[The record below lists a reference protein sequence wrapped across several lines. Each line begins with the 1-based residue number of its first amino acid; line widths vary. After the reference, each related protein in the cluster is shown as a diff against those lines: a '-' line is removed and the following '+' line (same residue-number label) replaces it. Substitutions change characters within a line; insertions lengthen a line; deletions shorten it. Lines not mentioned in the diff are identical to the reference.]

1 VTVGWYVHHHGTG
14 HLHRF
19 LAVRRRLPGVVG
31 LSSLPRPDGV
41 AEDAWVTLDG
51 DVPTGEPDDPTAG
64 GTLHWAPRG
73 VAGLRRRTA
82 AIASW
87 AAAADPRALVVDVS
101 VEVALLGRL
110 LSLPVVV
117 VAQRGRRT
125 DGPHLR
131 AYAAAS
137 AVLAPWTTAVHAPGD
152 GPPEDRIVLTGAVSR
167 FDDDGAEPAVG
178 ATLGDACAD
187 PVVGATLDDDGTA
200 RPGAPSARASVPAGS
215 DDVLLLVGGGGH
227 ALRSTDVAAAAAATG
242 RTWHV
247 AGALRVPDAPGVRDH
262 GPRADVAGLLRS
274 CGVVVATAG
283 GNAVAEVAAARRPLV
298 LLPQER
304 PFDEQRRQAA
314 LLAAAGLA
322 DAHDAW
328 PAADA
333 WPAILAA
340 AARRDPARWGA
351 LHDGRGAERF
361 AAAVGA
367 VAAGEDPRAAAAA
380 VAWGARCA

>member
-1 VTVGWYVHHHGTG
+1 MSVGWYVHHHGAG

-19 LAVRRRLPGVVG
+19 LAVRRLLPGVVG
-31 LSSLPRPDGV
+31 LSSLPRPEGV
-41 AEDAWVTLDG
+41 PEDAWVALPG
-51 DVPTGEPDDPTAG
+51 DVPASEPDDPTAG

-73 VAGLRRRTA
+73 VDGLRRRTA
-82 AIASW
+82 AIAGW
-87 AAAADPRALVVDVS
+87 AAAADPRVLVVDVS

-117 VAQRGRRT
+117 VAQRGHRT

-137 AVLAPWTTAVHAPGD
+137 AVLAPWTAAVHAAGD
-152 GPPEDRIVLTGAVSR
+152 GPPEDRLVLTGAVSR
-167 FDDDGAEPAVG
+167 FDDDAA
-178 ATLGDACAD
+178 
-187 PVVGATLDDDGTA
+187 
-200 RPGAPSARASVPAGS
+200 VPAGAAAPG
-215 DDVLLLVGGGGH
+215 DVLLLVGGGGH
-227 ALRSTDVAAAAAATG
+227 ALRAPDVAAAAAATG

-262 GPRADVAGLLRS
+262 GPRADVAGLLRA
-274 CGVVVATAG
+274 CGIVVATAG

-314 LLAAAGLA
+314 LLAAAGLV
-322 DAHDAW
+322 DAHEAW

-333 WPAILAA
+333 WPAILAT
-340 AARRDPARWGA
+340 AARRDPARWNV

-361 AAAVGA
+361 AAAVRA

-380 VAWGARCA
+380 VAWGSARSRPGAPADRAPAGPGPTDPAPTVRGVACA